1 MKPRLKLVMSLFNL
15 TLKRLFSKKLT
26 SILLILSIGLSSMLL
41 MGVQKI
47 KESAKTSFSQ
57 SISGTD
63 LIVGARSGD
72 TQLLLY
78 TVFRQGHPVAN
89 MSWDSV
95 RSIQAFSEVAWV
107 VPISLGDSHHGY
119 PVLGT
124 TADYFQHYRY
134 AKKQTLRFH
143 KGDYFRDTFEVV
155 LGSEIAKTLNY
166 QLNDR
171 LFLAHGIAKS
181 NLRLHKDQSFR
192 VVGILKPTGTPIDKT
207 LHIPLEGFT
216 ALHTKGGYS
225 SNKPSLHS
233 HNLTPQS
240 VTSCLVGLKSKFS
253 IFSVQNRITSWKS
266 EPLMAIIPGVSLS
279 RLWNS
284 IRTVDTA
291 FLVITILVTLITF
304 IGLLLVLLISLQQSK
319 RELAILRT
327 MGAHPLQLSWLLMLE
342 SIFITVSGVIVGIW
356 LVNVLGYILKP
367 ILEVKMGL
375 ILSFSMISL
384 TELYLALGIIFFG
397 IITSFIP
404 ALLAYRKSLSE
415 GFVSI

>member
-1 MKPRLKLVMSLFNL
+1 M
-15 TLKRLFSKKLT
+15 
-26 SILLILSIGLSSMLL
+26 
-41 MGVQKI
+41 
-47 KESAKTSFSQ
+47 
-57 SISGTD
+57 
-63 LIVGARSGD
+63 
-72 TQLLLY
+72 
-78 TVFRQGHPVAN
+78 
-89 MSWDSV
+89 
-95 RSIQAFSEVAWV
+95 
-107 VPISLGDSHHGY
+107 
-119 PVLGT
+119 
-124 TADYFQHYRY
+124 
-134 AKKQTLRFH
+134 
-143 KGDYFRDTFEVV
+143 
-155 LGSEIAKTLNY
+155 
-166 QLNDR
+166 
-171 LFLAHGIAKS
+171 
-181 NLRLHKDQSFR
+181 
-192 VVGILKPTGTPIDKT
+192 
-207 LHIPLEGFT
+207 
-216 ALHTKGGYS
+216 
-225 SNKPSLHS
+225 
-233 HNLTPQS
+233 
-240 VTSCLVGLKSKFS
+240 
-253 IFSVQNRITSWKS
+253 
-266 EPLMAIIPGVSLS
+266 
-279 RLWNS
+279 WNS

>member
-1 MKPRLKLVMSLFNL
+1 MSLLEL

-26 SILLILSIGLSSMLL
+26 SMLLILSIGLSSMLL

-47 KESAKTSFSQ
+47 KESAKDSFSQ

-72 TQLLLY
+72 AQLLLY

-89 MSWDSV
+89 MSWESV
-95 RSIQAFSEVAWV
+95 RSIQAFSEVAWI
-107 VPISLGDSHHGY
+107 VPISLGDSHRGY

-134 AKKQTLRFH
+134 AKKQMLRFH
-143 KGDYFRDTFEVV
+143 QGNYFRDTFEVV

-171 LFLAHGIAKS
+171 LFLAHGIAKGT
-181 NLRLHKDQSFR
+181 LPLHKDHAFR
-192 VVGILKPTGTPIDKT
+192 VVGILKPTGTPVDKT
-207 LHIPLEGFT
+207 LHIPLKGFT
-216 ALHTKGGYS
+216 ALHVKGAYQS
-225 SNKPSLHS
+225 DKRAIHS
-233 HNLTPQS
+233 QDLSPKS

-253 IFSVQNRITSWKS
+253 IFSVQKRITNWKN

-291 FLVITILVTLITF
+291 FLVISILVTLITF
-304 IGLLLVLLISLQQSK
+304 MGLLLVLLISLQQSK

-327 MGAHPLQLSWLLMLE
+327 MGAHPLQLSCLLMLE
-342 SIFITVSGVIVGIW
+342 SIFITVSGVILGIS
-356 LVNVLGYILKP
+356 LINVLGYLLKP
-367 ILEVKMGL
+367 LLEENMGL
-375 ILSFSMISL
+375 ILSFSMLSL